1 MRRRPKRHCTA
12 QPMPRAAFIVRFL
25 RMLILRSTDG
35 RRHPRLSYG
44 KRDKNCALIMSE
56 VFSKEKFIKE
66 LVDELHEVRTK
77 WREIGT
83 QLEIPQET
91 LKNIGRQN
99 DDSGLAFTEMIDE
112 WIKRMKDRE
121 PSWVDIVRVLESR
134 SVDERRLARNLRQ
147 RRTTDSADD
156 FTTPGH

>member
-1 MRRRPKRHCTA
+1 
-12 QPMPRAAFIVRFL
+12 
-25 RMLILRSTDG
+25 
-35 RRHPRLSYG
+35 
-44 KRDKNCALIMSE
+44 MSE

-91 LKNIGRQN
+91 LKSIGRQN

-112 WIKRMKDRE
+112 WIKGMKDRE
-121 PSWVDIVRVLESR
+121 PTWVDIVRVLESR

-147 RRTTDSADD
+147 RRTTDSEDD
-156 FTTPGH
+156 FTVPGH

>member
-1 MRRRPKRHCTA
+1 MT
-12 QPMPRAAFIVRFL
+12 
-25 RMLILRSTDG
+25 
-35 RRHPRLSYG
+35 
-44 KRDKNCALIMSE
+44 E

-66 LVDELHEVRTK
+66 VVDELHEVRTK
-77 WREIGT
+77 WRKIGT

-91 LKNIGRQN
+91 LKSIGRQN
-99 DDSGLAFTEMIDE
+99 DDSGLAFMEMVDE
-112 WIKRMKDRE
+112 WIKRMKDRDRE

-156 FTTPGH
+156 FTAPGH